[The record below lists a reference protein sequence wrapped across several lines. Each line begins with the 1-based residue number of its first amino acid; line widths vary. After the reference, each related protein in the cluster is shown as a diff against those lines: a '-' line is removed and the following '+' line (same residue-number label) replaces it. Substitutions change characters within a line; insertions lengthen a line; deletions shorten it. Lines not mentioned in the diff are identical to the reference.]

1 MEDLQIHQQSGLS
14 LFQPFLNNFGFNICR
29 FSQSTGS
36 KKQENIGESIKE
48 LLIQMVIFDLKRDR
62 MAKC

>member
-1 MEDLQIHQQSGLS
+1 MHTTSSYS
-14 LFQPFLNNFGFNICR
+14 LVISVY

-48 LLIQMVIFDLKRDR
+48 LLIQMVIFDLKRGR